1 MDTLSGSVSTFHIP
15 SLHPK
20 SHHLR
25 SHLSHLIASSSTPIT
40 SKPESHHKATSTG
53 YAVALLDVARCNN
66 VLEVVERD
74 VKRLSKWL
82 CNDQLSAIV
91 LVNPCV
97 EKGEILK
104 EIVKKGKFHKYLV
117 KLVKLLVEKNKV
129 EMLSEVLMEFGRIY
143 DDLSGSAN
151 TQVVFVS
158 CGVKIEEK
166 QILGIARTVQKLSGA
181 AKVKVMIICLNY
193 VLEKS
198 HHTWMH
204 HHPLLHQIIPLL
216 HELTSIDIIAPQG
229 LTNFLQILYHEIKEA
244 NKLITDCSE
253 RSRFYILLNC
263 RSIAKQIDDITK
275 QISHA
280 LSCFSFASL
289 NISFKIRD
297 DISQLVSEMQ
307 NADFRVAMVEEEILE
322 KIESGLQ
329 ERNVDRIYANTL
341 LVSIAKAIG
350 VSTELP
356 ELRKEFSKLKSE
368 LENLHLRKHD
378 NEAIHMDQMIALL
391 ERADAASSL
400 EDRENKYLSKRQ
412 SLGMQ
417 PLEPLLSFVCP
428 ITKEVMVDPVET
440 PSGHT
445 FERSAIMKWLLE
457 ADEPVCPL
465 TSTPLDTSMLR
476 PNKTLRQS
484 IEEWK
489 ERNTMITV
497 ASLKSRLLSGQEEE
511 GNDDAK
517 GIAKLENS
525 IEPIVQFLGRRIGE
539 RKLAVALL
547 LELSKCTT
555 VRDCIGKVQGCI
567 LLLVTMLG
575 NTDRQA
581 AKDAKDVLDNL
592 SYSDDNV
599 VLMAKSNYF
608 RHLLERLSSDSDHIK
623 MTMAKTLGEMELT
636 DHNKS
641 SLAESGVLDEIIK
654 KGAVPPLLDILYQ
667 QTSPQKL
674 RELVAATI
682 VHLALSTIPEGSHW
696 TPVWML
702 ESDDDIS
709 KLFSLI
715 NLTSPPLQQNILQA
729 FHAMCLS
736 PSANAVKSKLRECSA
751 VQTLFQLCEVD
762 NIILR
767 PNAVKLL
774 CCLTEDGDE
783 ATMLEHL
790 TQTSLETLLKLSKTS
805 DDEQEIASTLGI
817 IANLPNSTQI
827 SEWLLQSENLPKIF
841 SFLPDDVGTS
851 LTIRRAAISLA
862 QLSGS
867 SPMLSRQIPKH
878 QGFWCFSALP
888 EEACPVHQGIC
899 TVESSFCLVEAGA
912 IPPLIR
918 VLRKPEPDVC
928 EAALDALLT
937 LINGEMLQ
945 NGCKVLAEAN
955 GMPVIIKLISSP
967 SSSLQ
972 EKVLN
977 SLQRIFHLVEYKQKY
992 GASAQMPLVDLTQ
1005 RRDSS
1010 LKSLAA
1016 KVLAQLNVL
1025 HNQSSYF

>member
-1 MDTLSGSVSTFHIP
+1 MVMDMPTDSSPLELVSKTTKAIIEIIAA
-15 SLHPK
+15 SDCVLILKK
-20 SHHLR
+20 SFL
-25 SHLSHLIASSSTPIT
+25 
-40 SKPESHHKATSTG
+40 
-53 YAVALLDVARCNN
+53 
-66 VLEVVERD
+66 
-74 VKRLSKWL
+74 
-82 CNDQLSAIV
+82 QLSS
-91 LVNPCV
+91 
-97 EKGEILK
+97 
-104 EIVKKGKFHKYLV
+104 YLD
-117 KLVKLLVEKNKV
+117 
-129 EMLSEVLMEFGRIY
+129 R
-143 DDLSGSAN
+143 
-151 TQVVFVS
+151 
-158 CGVKIEEK
+158 
-166 QILGIARTVQKLSGA
+166 
-181 AKVKVMIICLNY
+181 
-193 VLEKS
+193 
-198 HHTWMH
+198 
-204 HHPLLHQIIPLL
+204 IIPLL
-216 HELTSIDIIAPQG
+216 HHFTTVDFIASQG
-229 LTNFLQILYHEIKEA
+229 FTNFLQILYHEKGA
-244 NKLITDCSE
+244 KRLITDCTE

-263 RSIAKQIDDITK
+263 RPIAKQIHDITK
-275 QISHA
+275 EISHA

-289 NISFKIRD
+289 NISLKIREG
-297 DISQLVSEMQ
+297 ITQLVSEMQ
-307 NADFRVAMVEEEILE
+307 NADFGVEMVEEDILE
-322 KIESGLQ
+322 KIESGMQ
-329 ERNVDRIYANTL
+329 ETSVDRIYANNL

-350 VSTELP
+350 VSTEYS
-356 ELRKEFSKLKSE
+356 ELRKEFNKLKSE
-368 LENLHLRKHD
+368 IENLQLRKHD

-391 ERADAASSL
+391 ERAAAASSL

-417 PLEPLLSFVCP
+417 PLEPLSSFYCP

-445 FERSAIMKWLLE
+445 FERSAIMKWLSE

-497 ASLKSRLLSGQEEE
+497 ASLKSRLLSGQPEEVLHCLE
-511 GNDDAK
+511 QLKDLCEQREAHREWLVFENYIPSLVELLCVKNRDIRNRALLILCLLVKGNDDAK
-517 GIAKLENS
+517 ERIAKVENS

-539 RKLAVALL
+539 RKLAVTLL
-547 LELSKCTT
+547 LELSKCGA

-581 AKDAKDVLDNL
+581 AKDAKNVLDNL

-599 VLMAKSNYF
+599 VLMAKNNYF
-608 RHLLERLSSDSDHIK
+608 RYLLERLSSDSDHVK

-641 SLAESGVLDEIIK
+641 SLAESGVLDVLIVLVSHDDVEMKLVAIQALLNLASLKKNGQEMIK

-667 QTSPQKL
+667 QTAPQRL

-696 TPVWML
+696 TPVLML
-702 ESDDDIS
+702 ESDEDIS
-709 KLFSLI
+709 QLFSLI
-715 NLTSPPLQQNILQA
+715 NMTSPTLQQK
-729 FHAMCLS
+729 HS
-736 PSANAVKSKLRECSA
+736 PSFSRHCSA

-790 TQTSLETLLKLSKTS
+790 TQTSIETLLKLSETS
-805 DDEQEIASTLGI
+805 DDEEEIASTLGI

-827 SEWLLQSENLPKIF
+827 SEWLLQSGNLPKIF
-841 SFLPDDVGTS
+841 SFLPDEEVAEASIIPLLVKLLDMGTS
-851 LTIRRAAISLA
+851 LAIRRAAISLA

-867 SPMLSRQIPKH
+867 SQMLSRQIPRH

-888 EEACPVHQGIC
+888 EEACSVHQGIC

-918 VLRKPEPDVC
+918 VLRKAEPDVC

-967 SSSLQ
+967 SPSLQ
-972 EKVLN
+972 KKVLN

-1016 KVLAQLNVL
+1016 KILAQLNVL

>member
-1 MDTLSGSVSTFHIP
+1 MVVDMATN
-15 SLHPK
+15 
-20 SHHLR
+20 
-25 SHLSHLIASSSTPIT
+25 SSP
-40 SKPESHHKATSTG
+40 
-53 YAVALLDVARCNN
+53 V
-66 VLEVVERD
+66 EVVSHTTKAILEIIAASD
-74 VKRLSKWL
+74 SLLIQNKSFL
-82 CNDQLSAIV
+82 QLSS
-91 LVNPCV
+91 
-97 EKGEILK
+97 
-104 EIVKKGKFHKYLV
+104 YLD
-117 KLVKLLVEKNKV
+117 
-129 EMLSEVLMEFGRIY
+129 R
-143 DDLSGSAN
+143 
-151 TQVVFVS
+151 
-158 CGVKIEEK
+158 
-166 QILGIARTVQKLSGA
+166 
-181 AKVKVMIICLNY
+181 
-193 VLEKS
+193 
-198 HHTWMH
+198 
-204 HHPLLHQIIPLL
+204 IIPLL
-216 HELTSIDIIAPQG
+216 HELTTIDIIASQG
-229 LTNFLQILYHEIKEA
+229 LSNFLEILYHEIKEA
-244 NKLITDCSE
+244 KKLITDCSE

-275 QISHA
+275 EITHA

-289 NISFKIRD
+289 NISLKIRE

-307 NADFRVAMVEEEILE
+307 NADFGVAMAEEEILE
-322 KIESGLQ
+322 KIESGMQ
-329 ERNVDRIYANTL
+329 ERSIDPIYANNL

-350 VSTELP
+350 VSTQRS
-356 ELRKEFSKLKSE
+356 ELRKEFNKLKSE
-368 LENLHLRKHD
+368 IENLRLRKHD
-378 NEAIHMDQMIALL
+378 NEAIQLDQMIVLL
-391 ERADAASSL
+391 EKADAASSL

-417 PLEPLLSFVCP
+417 PSEPLLSFYCP

-465 TSTPLDTSMLR
+465 TSIPLDTSMLR

-489 ERNTMITV
+489 ERNTMITI

-511 GNDDAK
+511 VLHCLEQLKDLCEQREAHREWLVFENYIPSLVELLCVKNRDIRNRALLILCLLVKGNDDAK
-517 GIAKLENS
+517 ERIAKVENS

-539 RKLAVALL
+539 RKLAVTLL
-547 LELSKCTT
+547 LELSKCGV

-581 AKDAKDVLDNL
+581 AKDAKNVLDNL

-599 VLMAKSNYF
+599 VLMAKNNYF
-608 RHLLERLSSDSDHIK
+608 RYLLERLSSDSDHVK

-641 SLAESGVLDEIIK
+641 SLAESGVLDVLIVLVSHDDVEMKLVAIQALLNLASLKKNGQEMIK

-667 QTSPQKL
+667 QTSPERL

-696 TPVWML
+696 TPVLML
-702 ESDDDIS
+702 ESDEDIS
-709 KLFSLI
+709 ELFSLI
-715 NLTSPPLQQNILQA
+715 NLTSSPLQQNILQA

-767 PNAVKLL
+767 PSAVKLL

-783 ATMLEHL
+783 TTMLEHL
-790 TQTSLETLLKLSKTS
+790 TQTSIETLLKLSKTS
-805 DDEQEIASTLGI
+805 DDEEEIASTLGI

-827 SEWLLQSENLPKIF
+827 SEWLLQSGNLPKIF
-841 SFLPDDVGTS
+841 SFIPDGKSSIHQNDQLTENAVGAICRLTVQTSVQLQKKVAEASIIPLLVKLLDIGTS
-851 LTIRRAAISLA
+851 STIRRAAISLA

-867 SPMLSRQIPKH
+867 SPMLSRQISRH
-878 QGFWCFSALP
+878 QGFWCFSSLP

-955 GMPVIIKLISSP
+955 AMPVIIKLVSSP

-977 SLQRIFHLVEYKQKY
+977 SLQRIFNLVEYKQKY

-1016 KVLAQLNVL
+1016 KILAQLNVL

>member
-1 MDTLSGSVSTFHIP
+1 
-15 SLHPK
+15 
-20 SHHLR
+20 
-25 SHLSHLIASSSTPIT
+25 
-40 SKPESHHKATSTG
+40 
-53 YAVALLDVARCNN
+53 
-66 VLEVVERD
+66 
-74 VKRLSKWL
+74 
-82 CNDQLSAIV
+82 
-91 LVNPCV
+91 
-97 EKGEILK
+97 
-104 EIVKKGKFHKYLV
+104 
-117 KLVKLLVEKNKV
+117 
-129 EMLSEVLMEFGRIY
+129 
-143 DDLSGSAN
+143 
-151 TQVVFVS
+151 
-158 CGVKIEEK
+158 
-166 QILGIARTVQKLSGA
+166 
-181 AKVKVMIICLNY
+181 
-193 VLEKS
+193 
-198 HHTWMH
+198 
-204 HHPLLHQIIPLL
+204 
-216 HELTSIDIIAPQG
+216 
-229 LTNFLQILYHEIKEA
+229 
-244 NKLITDCSE
+244 
-253 RSRFYILLNC
+253 
-263 RSIAKQIDDITK
+263 
-275 QISHA
+275 
-280 LSCFSFASL
+280 
-289 NISFKIRD
+289 
-297 DISQLVSEMQ
+297 
-307 NADFRVAMVEEEILE
+307 
-322 KIESGLQ
+322 
-329 ERNVDRIYANTL
+329 
-341 LVSIAKAIG
+341 
-350 VSTELP
+350 
-356 ELRKEFSKLKSE
+356 
-368 LENLHLRKHD
+368 
-378 NEAIHMDQMIALL
+378 
-391 ERADAASSL
+391 
-400 EDRENKYLSKRQ
+400 
-412 SLGMQ
+412 
-417 PLEPLLSFVCP
+417 
-428 ITKEVMVDPVET
+428 
-440 PSGHT
+440 
-445 FERSAIMKWLLE
+445 
-457 ADEPVCPL
+457 
-465 TSTPLDTSMLR
+465 MLR

-511 GNDDAK
+511 VLHCLEQLKDLCEQREAHREWLVFENYIPSLVEFLRVKNRDIRNRALLILCLLVKGNDDAK
-517 GIAKLENS
+517 ERIAKLENS

-555 VRDCIGKVQGCI
+555 VRDCIGEVQGCI

-599 VLMAKSNYF
+599 VLMAKNNYF
-608 RHLLERLSSDSDHIK
+608 RHLLERLSSDSDHVK
-623 MTMAKTLGEMELT
+623 MMMAKTLGEMELT

-641 SLAESGVLDEIIK
+641 SLAESGVLDVLIVLVSHDDVEMKVVAIQALLNLASLKKNGQEMIK

-696 TPVWML
+696 TPVLML

-715 NLTSPPLQQNILQA
+715 NLTSPLYSKT
-729 FHAMCLS
+729 F
-736 PSANAVKSKLRECSA
+736 SKLSMPYTTDLFCGECSA

-841 SFLPDDVGTS
+841 SFLPDGKNSIHQNHQLTENAVGAICRLTVQTSLQLQKKVAEASIIPLLVKLLDVGTS

>member
-1 MDTLSGSVSTFHIP
+1 MVMDMATHSSPAPPFELVSKTTKAIAEIIAASDSVLIQN
-15 SLHPK
+15 K
-20 SHHLR
+20 SFL
-25 SHLSHLIASSSTPIT
+25 
-40 SKPESHHKATSTG
+40 
-53 YAVALLDVARCNN
+53 
-66 VLEVVERD
+66 
-74 VKRLSKWL
+74 
-82 CNDQLSAIV
+82 QLSSY
-91 LVNPCV
+91 LDR
-97 EKGEILK
+97 IL
-104 EIVKKGKFHKYLV
+104 
-117 KLVKLLVEKNKV
+117 
-129 EMLSEVLMEFGRIY
+129 
-143 DDLSGSAN
+143 
-151 TQVVFVS
+151 
-158 CGVKIEEK
+158 
-166 QILGIARTVQKLSGA
+166 
-181 AKVKVMIICLNY
+181 
-193 VLEKS
+193 
-198 HHTWMH
+198 
-204 HHPLLHQIIPLL
+204 PLLHQ
-216 HELTSIDIIAPQG
+216 LTMIDIIASQA
-229 LTNFLQILYHEIKEA
+229 LSNFLEILYHEIKEA
-244 NKLITDCSE
+244 KKLITDCTE

-263 RSIAKQIDDITK
+263 RSIAKQIHDITK
-275 QISHA
+275 EISHA

-289 NISFKIRD
+289 NISLKIRE

-307 NADFRVAMVEEEILE
+307 NADFGVEMVEEEILE
-322 KIESGLQ
+322 KIESGMQ
-329 ERNVDRIYANTL
+329 ETSVDRIYANNL
-341 LVSIAKAIG
+341 LFSIAKAIG
-350 VSTELP
+350 VSTEYS
-356 ELRKEFSKLKSE
+356 ELRKEFNKLKSE
-368 LENLHLRKHD
+368 IENLQLRKHD
-378 NEAIHMDQMIALL
+378 NEAIQMDQMIALL
-391 ERADAASSL
+391 EKADAASSL
-400 EDRENKYLSKRQ
+400 EDRENKYLRKRQ

-417 PLEPLLSFVCP
+417 PLEPLSSFYCP

-445 FERSAIMKWLLE
+445 FERSAIMKWLSE

-465 TSTPLDTSMLR
+465 TSSPLDTSMLR

-497 ASLKSRLLSGQEEE
+497 ASLKSRLLSEQEEE
-511 GNDDAK
+511 VLHCLEQLKDLCEQREAHREWLVFENYIPSLVELLRVKNRDIRNRALLILCLLVKGNDDAK
-517 GIAKLENS
+517 ERIAKVENS
-525 IEPIVQFLGRRIGE
+525 IDPIVQFLGRRIGE
-539 RKLAVALL
+539 RKLAVTLL
-547 LELSKCTT
+547 LELSKCEA

-581 AKDAKDVLDNL
+581 AKDAKNVLDNL

-599 VLMAKSNYF
+599 VLMAKNNYF
-608 RHLLERLSSDSDHIK
+608 RYLLERLSSDSDHVK

-636 DHNKS
+636 NHNKL
-641 SLAESGVLDEIIK
+641 SLAESGVLDVLIVLVSHDDVEMKLVALQALLNLASLKKNGQEMIK

-667 QTSPQKL
+667 QTAPQRL

-696 TPVWML
+696 TPVLML
-702 ESDDDIS
+702 ESDEDICQ
-709 KLFSLI
+709 LFSLI
-715 NLTSPPLQQNILQA
+715 NMTSPPLQQNILQA

-751 VQTLFQLCEVD
+751 VQTLFKLCEVD
-762 NIILR
+762 NLILR

-790 TQTSLETLLKLSKTS
+790 TQTSIETLLKLSKTS
-805 DDEQEIASTLGI
+805 DDEEEIASTLGI

-827 SEWLLQSENLPKIF
+827 SEWLLQSGNLPKFF
-841 SFLPDDVGTS
+841 SFLPDGKSSIHQNHQLTENAVGAICRLTVQTSLQLQKKVAEASIIPLLVKLLDMGTS
-851 LTIRRAAISLA
+851 LAIRRAAISLA

-867 SPMLSRQIPKH
+867 SPMLSRQIPRH

-918 VLRKPEPDVC
+918 VLRKAEPDVC

-967 SSSLQ
+967 SPSLQ
-972 EKVLN
+972 KKVLN

-1016 KVLAQLNVL
+1016 KILAQLNVL